1 MASRLRP
8 PLVESRYAVSTCPT
22 QALCSS
28 MKLLKFPL
36 LITFSLL
43 VLIMGTPNIEESRE
57 EARSAQAFM
66 DAQEIKAGTR
76 PLSTLD
82 PWGMPFHISKDANN
96 GLVVTSFG
104 PNKSTGAKGF
114 DDDDVSSA
122 MSFPP
127 HKRMMRCKQVQSI
140 TTLILSVGPWVFLF
154 LWWCCSAA
162 LPQRPR
168 RQSRCRN

>member
-1 MASRLRP
+1 
-8 PLVESRYAVSTCPT
+8 
-22 QALCSS
+22 

-36 LITFSLL
+36 LIAFSLL
-43 VLIMGTPNIEESRE
+43 VLMMGTPNIEESRE

-66 DAQEIKAGTR
+66 DAQEIKAGTLR
-76 PLSTLD
+76 LSTLD
-82 PWGMPFHISKDANN
+82 PWGMPFHISKDAVN

-127 HKRMMRCKQVQSI
+127 HRRMIRRKQVQSI

-154 LWWCCSAA
+154 LWWCRSAA

-168 RQSRCRN
+168 RQSHSRN

>member
-1 MASRLRP
+1 
-8 PLVESRYAVSTCPT
+8 
-22 QALCSS
+22 

-36 LITFSLL
+36 LITFSLF
-43 VLIMGTPNIEESRE
+43 VLMMGTPNIEESRE
-57 EARSAQAFM
+57 EARSTQAFM
-66 DAQEIKAGTR
+66 DAQEIGAGTLR
-76 PLSTLD
+76 LSTLD
-82 PWGMPFHISKDANN
+82 PWGMPFQISKDANN

-104 PNKSTGAKGF
+104 PNKSTGANGF

-127 HKRMMRCKQVQSI
+127 HKRMMRRKQVQSM

-154 LWWCCSAA
+154 LWWCRSAA

-168 RQSRCRN
+168 RQSHSRN